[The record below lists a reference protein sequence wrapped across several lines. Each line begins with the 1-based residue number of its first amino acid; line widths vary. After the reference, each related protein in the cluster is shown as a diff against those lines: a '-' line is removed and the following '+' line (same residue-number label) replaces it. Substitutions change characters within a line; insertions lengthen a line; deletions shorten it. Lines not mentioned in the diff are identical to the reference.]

1 MISLLGKMYP
11 YFKDFQYNYWQGYLQ
26 MKNDHEEQV
35 SYSLSG
41 QFIKG
46 LPFLIILIVLGLW
59 SAGFYLL
66 QETQTSHLTDD
77 LRCLTFF
84 GGLVIAI
91 TVGGLAG
98 SFLRRYILKKLMRRK
113 EHREK

>member
-1 MISLLGKMYP
+1 MKPDPEEQISISLFGRFSK
-11 YFKDFQYNYWQGYLQ
+11 
-26 MKNDHEEQV
+26 V
-35 SYSLSG
+35 
-41 QFIKG
+41 
-46 LPFLIILIVLGLW
+46 LPFLIILIVLGFW

-66 QETQTSHLTDD
+66 QETQTLHLTDD

-98 SFLRRYILKKLMRRK
+98 SFLRRFILKKLMPRK